1 MRKLY
6 SVVIALL
13 LLAFCLSGAFAE
25 DDTIKI
31 GVIECLT
38 GENAAIGAWNLAGAT
53 LGNEMR
59 NTVNVG
65 GKDYKVEFEVLD
77 CKTDKVE
84 AANCAT
90 RLVEDNV
97 TAIIGPTASGYN
109 MAINDIVE
117 AAKIP
122 TIASSVTS
130 PLVTLGKDYYWRCCF
145 TNDFFS
151 VMMANYAYS
160 MGLRKVAL
168 VQEITQDASY
178 DIGNQ
183 FKQLFTDLG
192 GEIVVEVFYNVQDQ
206 DYNAQL
212 VSMSQYELDGVFAPG
227 TGVNIAMMIQQAEA
241 LGLTDWKWV
250 GIDSIEVPEFI
261 EIGGDA
267 VKKHNVYFGTMFDSK
282 IDTPATRVLSE
293 AFDTKYPG
301 ENLSAVVALNYDAY
315 NILLDAIESA
325 QSFDGTAINDAIR
338 AIENFEG
345 ASGYITFDANH
356 NVETH
361 GVIKTINED
370 GQFEFVTVYERD

>member
-1 MRKLY
+1 MKKLL
-6 SVVIALL
+6 SILLMCALIV
-13 LLAFCLSGAFAE
+13 CGAGYAMAE
-25 DDTIKI
+25 DAITI

-38 GENAAIGAWNLAGAT
+38 GENAAIGAWNLAGAEIANA
-53 LGNEMR
+53 LR
-59 NTVNVG
+59 NTVTVD
-65 GKDYKVEFEVLD
+65 GKEYKVQFEILD

-90 RLVEDNV
+90 RLVESDV
-97 TAIIGPTASGYN
+97 VAIIGPTASGYN

-117 AAKIP
+117 EAGIP
-122 TIASSVTS
+122 TMASSVTS
-130 PLVTLGKDYYWRCCF
+130 PLVTLGKEYYWRCCF

-168 VQEITQDASY
+168 VQEITQDASV

-183 FKQLFTDLG
+183 FKKLFTELG
-192 GEIVVEVFYNVQDQ
+192 GEIAVEVSYNVSDQ

-212 VSMSQYELDGVFAPG
+212 VAMSQYDIDGVFAPG

-241 LGLTDWKWV
+241 LGLTEWKWV

-267 VKKHNVYFGTMFDSK
+267 VQKNNVYFGTMFDSK
-282 IDTPATRVLSE
+282 IDTPATRTLLAE
-293 AFDTKYPG
+293 FEKRYPG

-315 NILLDAIESA
+315 NLLLTAIENA
-325 QSFDGTAINDAIR
+325 QSFEGAKINEAIKAIN
-338 AIENFEG
+338 NFEG
-345 ASGYITFDANH
+345 ASGYITFDENH

-361 GVIKTINED
+361 GVIKTINES
-370 GQFEFVTVYERD
+370 GEFEYVTLYERK